1 MAVHPVWLSAEAQR
15 KVKAIRQF
23 IPLSRLIQQRLS
35 EIAKAPETHFPPAPL
50 LDLIDLI
57 DKKQIKVKK
66 EELKQVAIYLN
77 KDAGAILRK
86 LKKTCPYGFNFR
98 RFVLREID
106 RYYNKLRDEGKILKE
121 EI

>member
-35 EIAKAPETHFPPAPL
+35 EIAKAPESYFRPMPL
-50 LDLIDLI
+50 LDLIEKSSE
-57 DKKQIKVKK
+57 DKK
-66 EELKQVAIYLN
+66 EMKQVAIYL
-77 KDAGAILRK
+77 KKEIDAILRK
-86 LKKTCPYGFNFR
+86 LKATYPCGFNFR